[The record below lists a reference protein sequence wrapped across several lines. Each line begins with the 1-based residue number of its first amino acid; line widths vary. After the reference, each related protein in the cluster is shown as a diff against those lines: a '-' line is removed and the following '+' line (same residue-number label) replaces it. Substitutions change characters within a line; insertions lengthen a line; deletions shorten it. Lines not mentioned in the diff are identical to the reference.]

1 MMNVSFEA
9 ASNICGRESSPR
21 SYARLVLD
29 RPTWVTIT
37 ILAFVGCL
45 NFAGVVRA
53 SAQEAQAVSCEEK
66 CSIEQKQCL
75 DSLQTQ
81 ELCDYDYKQCVKACQ
96 AK

>member
-1 MMNVSFEA
+1 MINVSFEA
-9 ASNICGRESSPR
+9 ARNICGRESAPPNR
-21 SYARLVLD
+21 IRLVFN
-29 RPTWVTIT
+29 RPAWVAIT

-45 NFAGVVRA
+45 NFAGVGRA

-75 DSLQTQ
+75 DSQQT
-81 ELCDYDYKQCVKACQ
+81 EDLCGYDYKQCAKACG